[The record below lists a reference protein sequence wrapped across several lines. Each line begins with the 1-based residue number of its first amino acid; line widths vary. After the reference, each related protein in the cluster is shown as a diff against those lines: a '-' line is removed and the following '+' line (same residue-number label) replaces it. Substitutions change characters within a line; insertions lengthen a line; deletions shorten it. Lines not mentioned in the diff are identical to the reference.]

1 MLSYQSSLRKSPLAI
16 LLHALVMCSELPVD
30 VPLYRLQTRLIEVL
44 AERKHCSE
52 DILVLGAGEHLI

>member
-1 MLSYQSSLRKSPLAI
+1 
-16 LLHALVMCSELPVD
+16 MCSELPVD